1 MQRVFV
7 FFTFHCGEISLSL
20 LEYSANTYLADFL
33 MNNVPRQTL
42 RQIID
47 KYGQDLC
54 SDARRCEGLLKDLCG
69 SYRREIN
76 VLVNALEER
85 VPLDLLAAGSSMP
98 RELLLG
104 KLTRRLE
111 DNLGLT
117 PEAALW
123 AVDSWALALGILTD
137 AEVSQKEM
145 RQINSAQP
153 IPPVKPTQT
162 TPQSPKIQPPIQNRQ
177 PQIKPR
183 PTQTPPRPQPPKV
196 YPPVIQPPQNAP
208 VPTKNPSGKSGSP
221 TAAQS
226 QNSLQSNTS
235 AVTDLVPKRGCRRF
249 FSCFFILILLA
260 LIGTILFFGV
270 PYAINVMRETQQQS
284 EPPRFPPQ

>member
-1 MQRVFV
+1 
-7 FFTFHCGEISLSL
+7 
-20 LEYSANTYLADFL
+20 
-33 MNNVPRQTL
+33 MNNLPRQTL
-42 RQIID
+42 RQIIA

-69 SYRREIN
+69 EYRREIN

-104 KLTRRLE
+104 KLTRRME

-137 AEVSQKEM
+137 AEVSKREEK
-145 RQINSAQP
+145 QINSVQP
-153 IPPVKPTQT
+153 ISPKKPTPPISQA
-162 TPQSPKIQPPIQNRQ
+162 PKIQPPIQNRPAPTTQ
-177 PQIKPR
+177 R
-183 PTQTPPRPQPPKV
+183 PTQTPPRPQPPKI
-196 YPPVIQPPQNAP
+196 YPPVIQPAQNVP
-208 VPTKNPSGKSGSP
+208 VPTQKSSTKTGSP
-221 TAAQS
+221 TVSQQQS
-226 QNSLQSNTS
+226 SSQSNTS
-235 AVTDLVPKRGCRRF
+235 ATPDPASKRGCRRF
-249 FSCFFILILLA
+249 FSCLLILILLA

-284 EPPRFPPQ
+284 EPPRF

>member
-1 MQRVFV
+1 
-7 FFTFHCGEISLSL
+7 
-20 LEYSANTYLADFL
+20 

-42 RQIID
+42 RQIIA
-47 KYGQDLC
+47 KYGQDVC

-69 SYRREIN
+69 EYRREIN

-85 VPLDLLAAGSSMP
+85 VPLDLLAAGNSIP

-104 KLTRRLE
+104 KLTRRIE

-137 AEVSQKEM
+137 AEVSEKEKKQKS
-145 RQINSAQP
+145 SAQP
-153 IPPVKPTQT
+153 NPPAKPTQPI
-162 TPQSPKIQPPIQNRQ
+162 PQIPKIQTPTPTRQTQAPQRPP
-177 PQIKPR
+177 
-183 PTQTPPRPQPPKV
+183 QTLPRPQSPKV
-196 YPPVIQPPQNAP
+196 YPPVNQPAQNLPAPTRKPSSKTASPTVSQPQN
-208 VPTKNPSGKSGSP
+208 SP
-221 TAAQS
+221 QP
-226 QNSLQSNTS
+226 NTS
-235 AVTDLVPKRGCRRF
+235 ATPDPVPKKGCRRF
-249 FSCFFILILLA
+249 FGCLFVIILLA

-270 PYAINVMRETQQQS
+270 PYAIEVMRETQQS